1 VGLALIMVLGNI
13 GGGMA
18 ASFSILAILA
28 IANAI
33 TTWVSPSKQTL
44 SEMIE
49 SKTGLNTSGM

>member
-1 VGLALIMVLGNI
+1 MVLGNI